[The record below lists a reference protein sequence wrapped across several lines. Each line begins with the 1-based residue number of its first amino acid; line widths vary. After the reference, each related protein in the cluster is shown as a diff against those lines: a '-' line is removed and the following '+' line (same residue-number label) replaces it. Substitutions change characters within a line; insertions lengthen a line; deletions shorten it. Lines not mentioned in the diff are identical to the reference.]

1 MRLSIRQ
8 RFIFL
13 LALLL
18 VFPFLMYRMALDFNR
33 KLLEQQIVQQSQTV
47 QNLAA
52 ILENRPDLWA
62 LQIFKG
68 DPTHQLRHLDLSS
81 AAIWIVNQKGTT
93 TYVVGHLPRRHE
105 VARYD
110 DLFARAGQW
119 TIQQIHRLFPHT
131 LPYLIP
137 YDANPE
143 KSLIQQVL
151 KGSTAQRFRFDEA
164 GNPISLMSAT
174 PLVVNGQM
182 LGAIV
187 LEERVESLFGVQL
200 QNFYHIVGIA
210 TTLLLLLMAA
220 FTLYGLTLSGRIRHL
235 QQDVARAFDPSRYR
249 VGTFPATHKPHWQ
262 QDEVDSLRHSIY
274 DMLQHIRQYE
284 AFLKALP
291 KALRHELHNP
301 LNRLSMSLQRIEE
314 TGRTHPYV
322 MHARHG
328 VSQLQRIINALGE
341 AGSIEQSV
349 LSETPTSYP
358 LTEMLNALA
367 DALKE
372 HYGERLQIEITL
384 PAQACVRGDGF
395 LLEQA
400 LDKLLSNAFDFHH
413 GDHPVRI
420 RVYAKDGQAEIRII
434 NRGTLPES
442 LSPDQLFTGMTSVR
456 PQASA
461 TPHLGLG
468 LYIVRLVAQFHGGEA
483 FIAQDGDHVV
493 AGLRLPLVSCDD
505 T

>member
-8 RFIFL
+8 RFLLL

-68 DPTHQLRHLDLSS
+68 DPTRQLRHLDLNN
-81 AAIWIVNQKGTT
+81 AAIWIFNHTGTT
-93 TYVVGHLPRRHE
+93 TYVVGHLPRGGK

-110 DLFARAGQW
+110 DFFARIGQW
-119 TIQQIHRLFPHT
+119 TIRQIHTVFPHT

-143 KSLIQQVL
+143 KSLIEQVL
-151 KGSTAQRFRFDEA
+151 KGGTAQRFRFDTR
-164 GNPISLMSAT
+164 GNPVSLMSAT
-174 PLVVNGQM
+174 PLVLHGQP
-182 LGAIV
+182 LGGIV
-187 LEERVESLFGVQL
+187 VEERVESLFGTQL
-200 QNFYHIVGIA
+200 QNFYHVVGIA
-210 TTLLLLLMAA
+210 TTLLSLLMIA
-220 FTLYGLTLSGRIRHL
+220 FALYGLTLSGRIRRL
-235 QQDVARAFDPSRYR
+235 QQDVGHAFDPARYR
-249 VGTFPATHKPHWQ
+249 VGDFPDTPRSHWQ

-274 DMLQHIRQYE
+274 EMLQHIHQYE

-314 TGRTHPYV
+314 TGRTQPYV
-322 MHARHG
+322 EQARHG
-328 VSQLQRIINALGE
+328 VNQLQRIINALGE

-349 LSETPTSYP
+349 LSETPQIYS
-358 LTEMLNALA
+358 LTDMLLALA
-367 DALKE
+367 EALRE
-372 HYGERLQIEITL
+372 HYGDRLQIDIHLNEDV
-384 PAQACVRGDGF
+384 CVRGEGF

-400 LDKLLSNAFDFHH
+400 LDKLLSNAFDFHQ
-413 GDHPVRI
+413 GEAPVRLTARADDDTVEI
-420 RVYAKDGQAEIRII
+420 RVTNHGR
-434 NRGTLPES
+434 LPES
-442 LSPDQLFTGMTSVR
+442 LAPDQLFTGMTSVR
-456 PQASA
+456 PHASP

-483 FIAQDGDHVV
+483 FIAQEGEQVV
-493 AGLRLPLVSCDD
+493 AGLRLPRVACN
-505 T
+505 